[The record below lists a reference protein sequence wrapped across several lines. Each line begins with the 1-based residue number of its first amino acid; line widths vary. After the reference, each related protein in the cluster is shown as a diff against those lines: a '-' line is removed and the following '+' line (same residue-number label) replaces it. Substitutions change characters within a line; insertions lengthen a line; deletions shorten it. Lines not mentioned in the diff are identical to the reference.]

1 MTNELQNE
9 IIQLKEEK
17 NAIILAHNYQP
28 KEIQEIA
35 DFLGDSLE
43 LCIKAK
49 EVDDKEIIVF
59 CGVDFMAET
68 AYMLNPEKKV
78 LIPDMEAECPM
89 AHMLTG
95 EQVKEAKEMYPDAA
109 VCLYVNSLG
118 EAKAQADILCTSG
131 NVRKVVDSIEQ
142 DTILFGPDNNL
153 GEFVQPFTDKKI
165 IPIPG
170 DGHCYVHKLFHKEDI
185 EDARKKYPNAD
196 IIIHPESNKDV
207 QDLADY
213 VLSTGGM
220 LSHVRDSP
228 KDEFV
233 IGTEVDLITRLKS
246 EFPDKT
252 YYPLLEGAIC
262 KNMKL
267 HTLEKVRDCL
277 KNEEPRIVVPDEIAE
292 KSINAIERML
302 EASK

>member
-277 KNEEPRIVVPDEIAE
+277 KNEEPKIVVPDEIAE